1 MKGTAADFYE
11 QGVRLSFE
19 QWGATGVDSYL
30 ADESSVPAL
39 YKDPAGLNTYEKN
52 LSAITVKWNEG
63 ASKEENRNV
72 SLPRSGLRIG
82 R

>member
-30 ADESSVPAL
+30 AE
-39 YKDPAGLNTYEKN
+39 
-52 LSAITVKWNEG
+52 
-63 ASKEENRNV
+63 
-72 SLPRSGLRIG
+72 
-82 R
+82 

>member
-1 MKGTAADFYE
+1 MNK
-11 QGVRLSFE
+11 VSVSFE

-63 ASKEENRNV
+63 ASKEEKTGTYHYPEVDCELAVR
-72 SLPRSGLRIG
+72 
-82 R
+82 